1 MEAKVRKLKE
11 AVGHLCTSF
20 YWRLFAIKEK
30 GGKRVEGD
38 IGGVVVT
45 ENTQG
50 IHRLS
55 IPTQD
60 RLDLW

>member
-38 IGGVVVT
+38 IGG
-45 ENTQG
+45 G
-50 IHRLS
+50 GGGGGS
-55 IPTQD
+55 SD
-60 RLDLW
+60 

>member
-1 MEAKVRKLKE
+1 MEREWKVIL
-11 AVGHLCTSF
+11 
-20 YWRLFAIKEK
+20 
-30 GGKRVEGD
+30 GG
-38 IGGVVVT
+38 GGGGGGVVT